1 MMMLRVLTTTLC
13 LTHNCTLRCK
23 YCYAGRKYSHAM
35 SKETARKA
43 IDISIEEANR
53 LGRALDLSF
62 FGGEPLME
70 WELLQ
75 WCYEYLESRKA
86 KLPAPPR
93 YGITTNGTLLTA
105 EKLEWMA
112 ERNFLIGISIDG
124 SAAMHNTNRCYANG
138 LGSHADVARAVEL
151 LNEHPTI
158 RTKAICV
165 VTPNNVHLLAEGVQW
180 IAEHFKKEI
189 GLNIDYWSEWSDEQF
204 EILSEQ
210 YQRVAELVLQSYR
223 NGNPIHLS
231 NIDNKIQ
238 SHIHEPKS
246 TDNCAQCTIG
256 EREIGVTVD
265 GNFFPCSRLVGIGDE
280 EQLNF
285 GNVTDG
291 INYARQHWI
300 IANRGNNT
308 PACKLCELRHRC
320 VNSCGC
326 TNHASTGHINQVS
339 PFLCCS
345 EKLAIET
352 ADNLAESLYAEQ
364 NQAFMQKFYSVYTA
378 SRG

>member
-352 ADNLAESLYAEQ
+352 ADNLAENLYAEQ
-364 NQAFMQKFYSVYTA
+364 NQAFMQKFYSV
-378 SRG
+378 